1 MKRILVIAAA
11 MLIVMLSLAPAVL
24 AADPTQKTGRVLFS
38 TQGDVTIP
46 AGDRADLVVVIDGTA
61 TIAGEVDTVVA
72 IDGTADLTGARV
84 KSVIAVRSTV
94 NLAEGTVVTGDVMQL
109 DSIVQQAA
117 DARILGQ
124 VQDMQAW
131 LIGLGAVLAPALIL
145 VWIGFA
151 LATIVAGLL
160 LAGIAGRQVR
170 TAGASISHEPGTT
183 LVSGILGLVV
193 LPIVAILLIVTVIGA
208 PLGVG
213 ILIGFWPLVA
223 FIGYLVAGIWIGDWL
238 LHRMQ
243 PTVIR
248 ERPFLAAVIGLL
260 VLQTLGLVPV
270 LAVLAMIA
278 SLFGFGAVL
287 LLAWRT
293 LRSGTA
299 RQATASG
306 AAPAPMAS

>member
-1 MKRILVIAAA
+1 MKRILVIAGA
-11 MLIVMLSLAPAVL
+11 MLIVMLVLAPAVL
-24 AADPTQKTGRVLFS
+24 AADPTQTGRVLFS
-38 TQGDVTIP
+38 THGDVTVP
-46 AGDRADLVVVIDGTA
+46 AGERADLVVVIDGTA

-72 IDGTADLTGARV
+72 IDGTADLTGARA

-109 DSIVQQAA
+109 DSVVQQAA
-117 DARILGQ
+117 DAQVLGQ
-124 VQDMQAW
+124 VQDAQSW
-131 LIGLGAVLAPALIL
+131 LIGLGAVLAPAIFLL
-145 VWIGFA
+145 WIGFA
-151 LATIVAGLL
+151 LATIVAGLF
-160 LAGIAGRQVR
+160 LAGVAGRQVR
-170 TAGASISHEPGTT
+170 AAGGLISHEPVMT
-183 LVSGILGLVV
+183 LVAGILGVIVV
-193 LPIVAILLIVTVIGA
+193 PIVAILLIETEIGA

-213 ILIGFWPLVA
+213 ILIGFWPFVA

-238 LHRMQ
+238 LNRMQ
-243 PTVIR
+243 PTVVR

-270 LAVLAMIA
+270 LAVVAMIA

-287 LLAWRT
+287 LLTWRT

-299 RQATASG
+299 RQATATG